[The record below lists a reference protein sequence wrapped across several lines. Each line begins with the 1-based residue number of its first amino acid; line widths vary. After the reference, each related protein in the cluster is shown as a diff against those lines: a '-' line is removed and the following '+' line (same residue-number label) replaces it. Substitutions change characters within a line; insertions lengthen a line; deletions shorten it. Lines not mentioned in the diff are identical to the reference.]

1 MPDWP
6 RLSGAE
12 IVRAL
17 ERLGFAQIR
26 QRGSHVVM
34 RKGASGCVVP
44 LHREV
49 KLGTLAGLVRQAG
62 LTAEEFLGAVRKR

>member
-1 MPDWP
+1 MPNWP

-12 IVRAL
+12 IVKAL
-17 ERLGFAQIR
+17 ERLGYTQQR

-34 RKGASGCVVP
+34 RKGASGCVLP

-49 KLGTLAGLVRQAG
+49 KVGTLAGLVRQAG
-62 LTAEEFLGAVRKR
+62 LEVDVFLEAVKGG

>member
-12 IVRAL
+12 IVEAL
-17 ERLGFAQIR
+17 ERLGYLCVR

-49 KLGTLAGLVRQAG
+49 KVGTLAGLARQAG
-62 LTAEEFLGAVRKR
+62 LEPGPFIDALKKR